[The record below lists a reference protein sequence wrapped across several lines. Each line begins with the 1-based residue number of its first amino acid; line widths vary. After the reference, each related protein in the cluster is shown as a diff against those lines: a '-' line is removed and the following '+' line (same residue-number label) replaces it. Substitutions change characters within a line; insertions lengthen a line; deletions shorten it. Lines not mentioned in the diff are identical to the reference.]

1 MNININENQL
11 ETARNKRGNN
21 NIENNLSNYKLLEI
35 IDDIKIYQYSHTN
48 SKSPYNLIFQYYI
61 DKFELDDEKNCKII
75 LFIGKTGDGKTTAI
89 NAFFNI
95 IKGIKLEDKYRL
107 VLIREKT
114 KEKGQT
120 ESQTDGLHLYYIKD
134 KNNNPII
141 IIDSQ
146 GFGDTRGKSYDEL
159 IKEAFQYAFS
169 KLILH
174 INIICFVTRS
184 NNARLDN
191 LTKYIFSFSTSI
203 FSIDLCKNFVILSTF
218 ADKNTIK
225 NGPLYINSIIKDN
238 FFKEILDKMD
248 KKWWYAVDSL
258 YLFDN
263 DIKDKLCI
271 YTFNQYN
278 NLYNEKVLNS
288 DAKDIRKSS
297 EIIKNYLDIKR
308 NTLNII
314 SHYKNIK
321 YKILKLNEIEDNIKE
336 YQKKINYIEDRINM
350 KRNEINYI
358 YIPDKDYQ
366 ITQIEKERDRIIN
379 DLDNQYTYYTVRRY
393 RYYGGDHTSCDTCK
407 RNCHSP
413 CYCLFSFRCRIFTF
427 SGYCEEC
434 GHLKSSHN
442 IHSRYKY
449 VDETERDKI
458 DNSDKIQKERDRF
471 WEKYNEIINE
481 YYRKKNLKENKERE
495 KNSLINEKNQYLN
508 KKYYFTNDK
517 DILNINIKNI
527 YNDISL
533 IIIEII
539 YLKDKIKNNCL
550 NKKHFEIENEYINTL
565 LFQIENIGE
574 NNQINELKQIKRY
587 NEIYL
592 YLKDISE
599 FELKRKGTKNF
610 LDKIENLLY

>member
-1 MNININENQL
+1 M
-11 ETARNKRGNN
+11 
-21 NIENNLSNYKLLEI
+21 
-35 IDDIKIYQYSHTN
+35 
-48 SKSPYNLIFQYYI
+48 IFQYYI
-61 DKFELDDEKNCKII
+61 DKFELDEEKNCKII

-89 NAFFNI
+89 NAFINI

-114 KEKGQT
+114 KEKGQA
-120 ESQTDGLHLYYIKD
+120 ESQTEGLHLYYIKD

-278 NLYNEKVLNS
+278 YLYNEKVLNS

-336 YQKKINYIEDRINM
+336 YQKKINYIKDRINM
-350 KRNEINYI
+350 IRNEINCI

-366 ITQIEKERDRIIN
+366 ISQIEKERDRIIN
-379 DLDNQYTYYTVRRY
+379 DLDNQYTYYTVRR
-393 RYYGGDHTSCDTCK
+393 K
-407 RNCHSP
+407 R
-413 CYCLFSFRCRIFTF
+413 FFFF
-427 SGYCEEC
+427 
-434 GHLKSSHN
+434 
-442 IHSRYKY
+442 
-449 VDETERDKI
+449 
-458 DNSDKIQKERDRF
+458 F
-471 WEKYNEIINE
+471 
-481 YYRKKNLKENKERE
+481 
-495 KNSLINEKNQYLN
+495 
-508 KKYYFTNDK
+508 F
-517 DILNINIKNI
+517 
-527 YNDISL
+527 L
-533 IIIEII
+533 IIILFATLAKEIAI
-539 YLKDKIKNNCL
+539 LLVIVQIISDVK
-550 NKKHFEIENEYINTL
+550 FL
-565 LFQIENIGE
+565 LFQVIVKNVAIIKVLMIFIVKINI
-574 NNQINELKQIKRY
+574 
-587 NEIYL
+587 
-592 YLKDISE
+592 
-599 FELKRKGTKNF
+599 
-610 LDKIENLLY
+610 